1 MHPSLRFLRSL
12 LCLLSLIPQVFFYRL
27 LPPLLD
33 PGFFLGA
40 NVDADVVGAAERPPA
55 GAAGDEPNK
64 PPEGAGAAG
73 VGAATKMTE

>member
-1 MHPSLRFLRSL
+1 MSKSRACVS
-12 LCLLSLIPQVFFYRL
+12 YRL

-40 NVDADVVGAAERPPA
+40 NVDAGVVGAAKSPPA
-55 GAAGDEPNK
+55 GAAGVEPNR

-73 VGAATKMTE
+73 ATI

>member
-1 MHPSLRFLRSL
+1 MSRACVS
-12 LCLLSLIPQVFFYRL
+12 YRL

-40 NVDADVVGAAERPPA
+40 NVDAGVVGAAKSPPA
-55 GAAGDEPNK
+55 GAAGVEPNR

-73 VGAATKMTE
+73 AGATILW

>member
-1 MHPSLRFLRSL
+1 MSKSRA
-12 LCLLSLIPQVFFYRL
+12 CVFFYRL

-40 NVDADVVGAAERPPA
+40 NVDAGVVGAAKSPPA
-55 GAAGDEPNK
+55 GAAGVEPNR

-73 VGAATKMTE
+73 AGATIIWLCQNKPV